1 MVYASHLLKDEEMR
15 QVVEATD
22 VGIESIEFSHS

>member
-1 MVYASHLLKDEEMR
+1 MR

-22 VGIESIEFSHS
+22 VGIESIEFSISENLDCLNEKDR